1 MAKVTSGPYVGFS
14 GSIDGNTYSQMKDR
28 TTIVKRKN
36 RKSTKPRTAAQKA
49 HSADLKL
56 ASKFMKPFTELARTG
71 YKLHGDVINQN
82 PYNAMK
88 SQLMNEAIEGIG
100 SHRNVNMSKLL
111 ISRGTLPSAAETSA
125 VITEEGLSFSWS
137 TELIPERSHYSDQ
150 VLMFA
155 VFRDISIARY
165 VVAGA
170 QRFKGND
177 LLLLAGV
184 KKGFSADVYI
194 SFITNDH
201 TAIADSI
208 YLGQFKW

>member
-1 MAKVTSGPYVGFS
+1 MAKVKSGPYVGFS
-14 GSIDGNTYSQMKDR
+14 GSIDGNTYSQMKDG

>member
-1 MAKVTSGPYVGFS
+1 MAKVKSGPYVGFS
-14 GSIDGNTYSQMKDR
+14 GSIDGNTYSQMKDG

-56 ASKFMKPFTELARTG
+56 ASKFMKPFTEFARTG
-71 YKLHGDVINQN
+71 YKLHGNLINQN

>member
-1 MAKVTSGPYVGFS
+1 MAKVKSGPYVGFS
-14 GSIDGNTYSQMKDR
+14 GSIDGNTYSQMKDG

-49 HSADLKL
+49 HSTDLKL

>member
-14 GSIDGNTYSQMKDR
+14 GSIDGNTYSQMKDG